1 MNQVEEVKS
10 RLDIVD
16 VVSGYISLQQ
26 AGGNFR
32 ANCPFHNEK
41 TPSFMVSKEKQIWH
55 CFGCDKGGDVIS
67 FVQEHEGIEF
77 KEALRILAERANV
90 PMTGFS
96 FDKKQDHSGLYE
108 INDQALKFYH
118 NLLMQDGEV
127 SKKLKKYLDNR
138 KITKGSIENWQL
150 GLSGES
156 WDGLFKYLIS
166 EGYKESD
173 IFQAGLIL
181 KKKDGSGYVDRFRKR
196 LMFPI
201 HDAQGRVVAF
211 TSRTLTGIAY
221 DEEEFGGKYI
231 NSPQSA
237 IYDKSKILY
246 GWHLAKNDIRKK
258 KYLIAV
264 EGNMDVIASHQTS
277 SKNTVAVSG
286 TALTA
291 HHLKLIKRYTNNIIL
306 AFDGDAA
313 GSRAAF
319 RSIALGWQNEMNIKI
334 LLLPK
339 DKDPADIVKKDY
351 KDWLSAIK
359 NSIPVMDYY
368 FRRIFAG
375 IDLNRADHKKIAVQK
390 LLPIIKFLKSNI
402 EQIHYLQILSEKLN
416 IPLEILKDDLGKS
429 KTFLQDQQV
438 TQEQVTTQKKDTFLL
453 LNEEILAIAFFR
465 KDYLDKLISEVEP
478 DGIIEDLRALYKKVV
493 IYYTNHQN
501 LDKFLNSEELQE
513 NEKETWIR
521 LSMFGEKNYAN
532 STETDL
538 SSDFENLIFRLKKQS
553 LDEELRVLTVQL
565 RQAESSGNS
574 EETNNVSHRI
584 NIINKERAK
593 LQR

>member
-1 MNQVEEVKS
+1 M
-10 RLDIVD
+10 
-16 VVSGYISLQQ
+16 
-26 AGGNFR
+26 
-32 ANCPFHNEK
+32 
-41 TPSFMVSKEKQIWH
+41 W
-55 CFGCDKGGDVIS
+55 
-67 FVQEHEGIEF
+67 
-77 KEALRILAERANV
+77 
-90 PMTGFS
+90 
-96 FDKKQDHSGLYE
+96 
-108 INDQALKFYH
+108 
-118 NLLMQDGEV
+118 
-127 SKKLKKYLDNR
+127 
-138 KITKGSIENWQL
+138 
-150 GLSGES
+150 
-156 WDGLFKYLIS
+156 
-166 EGYKESD
+166 
-173 IFQAGLIL
+173 
-181 KKKDGSGYVDRFRKR
+181 
-196 LMFPI
+196 
-201 HDAQGRVVAF
+201 
-211 TSRTLTGIAY
+211 
-221 DEEEFGGKYI
+221 
-231 NSPQSA
+231 
-237 IYDKSKILY
+237 
-246 GWHLAKNDIRKK
+246 
-258 KYLIAV
+258 
-264 EGNMDVIASHQTS
+264 
-277 SKNTVAVSG
+277 
-286 TALTA
+286 
-291 HHLKLIKRYTNNIIL
+291 
-306 AFDGDAA
+306 
-313 GSRAAF
+313 
-319 RSIALGWQNEMNIKI
+319 NIKI

-493 IYYTNHQN
+493 IYYTKHQN